1 MPTVNVRT
9 LIPPSVSGTGRGVY
23 TNTFSSFSA
32 VPVKGSF
39 DQFGKIVITGI
50 DILKVEEWIY
60 QQSPEVLELWFK
72 QIQLTEGIN
81 WKDIYLKLHW
91 SDILALSLISKTKG
105 ENPYTKLQGYH
116 AGDNKYVYMDELKI
130 LMWIKELYKSN
141 GSLDWNKLIARDFPY
156 IPDDTIQ
163 PDSPLNPNSP
173 IFDPNKPLFTYDP
186 DNGIVVYKS
195 GEILWQK
202 TGGQYYDTT
211 NGQAVSYDKANQT
224 VRFSTGYVL
233 NLKTLE
239 LTKTDNQKVIIKN
252 TLPWYKQIFVKLLSD
267 PKTQYSVL
275 AGVVILLIIKKR
287 RNDEN

>member
-1 MPTVNVRT
+1 MPTVNVKT

-32 VPVKGSF
+32 IPVKGSF
-39 DQFGKIVITGI
+39 DEFGEIVITGT
-50 DILKVEEWIY
+50 DILNVDEWIY
-60 QQSPEVLELWFK
+60 QQSPEVLESWFK
-72 QIQLTEGIN
+72 QIQLMEGIS

-105 ENPYTKLQGYH
+105 ENPYNKLQGYH

-141 GSLDWNKLIARDFPY
+141 GSLDWNKLIERDFPY
-156 IPDDTIQ
+156 RTDDTIQ
-163 PDSPLNPNSP
+163 PDSPFNPNSS
-173 IFDPNKPLFTYDP
+173 IFDPNKPVFTYDP
-186 DNGIVVYKS
+186 DNGIVVYHS

-202 TGGQYYDTT
+202 TGGQYYDAA
-211 NGQAVSYDKANQT
+211 NGKAESYDKENQT

-239 LTKTDNQKVIIKN
+239 LTKADNQKVIIKN

-275 AGVVILLIIKKR
+275 AAVVILLIIKKKR
-287 RNDEN
+287 SDEN